1 MSRVVRVALVAAVL
15 FLLPL
20 PATAQTAPAPASSP
34 APPPPPGSLG
44 TDRSV
49 FTTLATTDQGNGTVN
64 YQVNGSGSS
73 SHGGAAPTHG
83 SSRCVGETAQQAGA
97 SYGGLVK
104 AQKVT
109 DTVVYPQPV
118 YNGNNLSLSGSVPD
132 ATNAQQY
139 IVVCNG
145 TPVGYGFWVPA
156 PSAPAAPTPAQINT
170 IAVSAAGQIPM
181 PNVAIEAN
189 PPVGGG
195 TVHVNTWFYA
205 TGYAGA
211 PIRVTP
217 PTPGVTLV
225 IVATPTSYTWNF
237 GDGTPPLTTTSLGV
251 PWQAAYTPATAHA
264 DCLQDGTPTN
274 IDESVPGEVAHCWTR
289 PSTGVTVSLTF
300 NFAITYSVNGGAPI
314 ALPPIQRSA
323 ALTYPI
329 QIIDSLITSRG

>member
-1 MSRVVRVALVAAVL
+1 MKRLVSTMVLIAVTL
-15 FLLPL
+15 GISL
-20 PATAQTAPAPASSP
+20 PAFADGPSPAPTSS
-34 APPPPPGSLG
+34 APPPPSTVGDQTTGIFSATAG
-44 TDRSV
+44 TDQV
-49 FTTLATTDQGNGTVN
+49 NGIVT

-73 SHGGAAPTHG
+73 SHGGSSPTRG
-83 SSRCVGETAQQAGA
+83 SSRCVGETPQQAGV

-104 AQKVT
+104 VQKVT
-109 DTVVYPQPV
+109 DTVLYPQPV

-225 IVATPTSYTWNF
+225 VVATPTSYTWNF
-237 GDGTPPLTTTSLGV
+237 GDGTPPLTTSSLGV
-251 PWQAAYTPATAHA
+251 PWQAAYTPAKAHA

-274 IDESVPGEVAHCWTR
+274 IDESVPGEVAHCWTQ
-289 PSTGVTVSLTF
+289 PSTGVAVSLTF
-300 NFAITYSVNGGAPI
+300 NFAVTYSVNGGAPI